1 MLLPRIFSEFFWI
14 IFTNAFL
21 RVLDMADNNNHNDHK
36 PTYEIIEY
44 KVQVH
49 SFKMFI
55 KTSQFLSR

>member
-1 MLLPRIFSEFFWI
+1 
-14 IFTNAFL
+14 
-21 RVLDMADNNNHNDHK
+21 MADNNNHNSQK

-49 SFKMFI
+49 SFKMLI